1 MVITIKSKEV
11 ELKYSFHSLKYMKDF
26 SLKELEDIEDKP
38 MLLASAL
45 ETLLMGAVNHRR
57 TEQFTL
63 GNVQDFLEQ
72 YIDEEENDMVEL
84 LQNLMKLLEESGFF
98 KSLRKRANVTE

>member
-38 MLLASAL
+38 MLLASSL

-63 GNVQDFLEQ
+63 ANVQDFLEQ
-72 YIDEEENDMVEL
+72 YVDEEENDMVEL
-84 LQNLMKLLEESGFF
+84 LQNLIKLLEESGFF
-98 KSLRKRANVTE
+98 KSLRKRANATE